1 MNICTPCPYGKLKD
15 FLENNFPFKNIEG
28 GSGIQHT
35 IISIF
40 FSPRIDFFKNN
51 LLCILLCQHMHHY
64 LSAKEV
70 FSAWQAEQNIL
81 NQVSAYLCG
90 RIWGLL
96 YELWMCYWAVG
107 GYLETLQLTD
117 RACLSLGEDRGGF
130 RLLFML
136 GLPDSQA
143 CVPTAIKQQ

>member
-1 MNICTPCPYGKLKD
+1 MPFPMNICTPCPYGKLKD

-51 LLCILLCQHMHHY
+51 LLCILLCQHMNHY

-70 FSAWQAEQNIL
+70 FLLDRQNKT
-81 NQVSAYLCG
+81 S
-90 RIWGLL
+90 
-96 YELWMCYWAVG
+96 
-107 GYLETLQLTD
+107 
-117 RACLSLGEDRGGF
+117 
-130 RLLFML
+130 
-136 GLPDSQA
+136 
-143 CVPTAIKQQ
+143 

>member
-1 MNICTPCPYGKLKD
+1 MPFPMNICTPCPYGKLKD

-51 LLCILLCQHMHHY
+51 LLCILLCQHMNHY

-70 FSAWQAEQNIL
+70 FFCLTGRTKHLESGVCLPLWQ
-81 NQVSAYLCG
+81 
-90 RIWGLL
+90 
-96 YELWMCYWAVG
+96 
-107 GYLETLQLTD
+107 D
-117 RACLSLGEDRGGF
+117 
-130 RLLFML
+130 L
-136 GLPDSQA
+136 GL
-143 CVPTAIKQQ
+143 VV